1 MLWSLSLWLCLV
13 CSFSQLVSFSHF
25 LKKFSGKRGFRLCV
39 VVGASD
45 VSAPVPDIVLQ
56 VFRYATRWEE
66 EQDLA
71 WGPC

>member
-1 MLWSLSLWLCLV
+1 MFLVMVVGFLALSRLL
-13 CSFSQLVSFSHF
+13 FKKF

-45 VSAPVPDIVLQ
+45 VSAPVPYIVLQ
-56 VFRYATRWEE
+56 VFRCATRWEE

>member
-1 MLWSLSLWLCLV
+1 
-13 CSFSQLVSFSHF
+13 VSFSN
-25 LKKFSGKRGFRLCV
+25 LKKKFSGKRGFRLCV